1 MHESDV
7 DYTSQH
13 IPDED
18 AIERMSAQAFALS
31 NYLNPRPRY
40 RYPSEPPVIE
50 YVWTEVDPNY
60 TIDIGPHGYNS
71 IPTMGSVAVPVTQKP
86 PITDAIQR
94 EKAYADAKFEQR
106 RGGGVGL
113 QTADRDAIEAH
124 VKDLERIANDIELRR
139 TGSDVIQK
147 AVDTLRLASLGFVRA
162 CSLVGGDQ

>member
-31 NYLNPRPRY
+31 NYLQPRPRY

-50 YVWTEVDPNY
+50 ET
-60 TIDIGPHGYNS
+60 PHGWVQYNPQFPLTTAIMIDPPS
-71 IPTMGSVAVPVTQKP
+71 IPITHKT